1 MSNPQ
6 KVGVLDSY
14 IRATTGPRIPE
25 KEWDHKIIPQTASRL
40 KEKYNIKIDKKAA
53 IIPTDKELI
62 NNLFQAGMEMLV
74 ECGVYCMDTGRVV
87 KYTEDEVWTAI
98 KAAPKRLV
106 LGEGR
111 DACVLEGRRFDDS
124 KPPHIQGGPTGAPV
138 AEAELEAHRGQA
150 DLFQMQASR
159 ITEHAAVEGNVV
171 ENSPAG
177 LNVIHEGAIRDLHG
191 LSTVIQNSGH
201 HVVIQEA
208 TNINVTVTP

>member
-1 MSNPQ
+1 MRG
-6 KVGVLDSY
+6 VGPVRAERRQRVFGSRAAAMVLSGL
-14 IRATTGPRIPE
+14 IIGGGAATTVLASGPG
-25 KEWDHKIIPQTASRL
+25 T
-40 KEKYNIKIDKKAA
+40 
-53 IIPTDKELI
+53 EL
-62 NNLFQAGMEMLV
+62 
-74 ECGVYCMDTGRVV
+74 
-87 KYTEDEVWTAI
+87 
-98 KAAPKRLV
+98 
-106 LGEGR
+106 
-111 DACVLEGRRFDDS
+111 DALL
-124 KPPHIQGGPTGAPV
+124 GAPV